1 MEDISVEK
9 VTLNIGAGEA
19 GDKLEKAVK
28 LLEKISGAKPVK
40 TKTMKRIPTWGL
52 RPNLTIGV
60 KVTSRGKK
68 AEVLLKNL
76 LQAKDNKLKF
86 RGFDKEGNFS
96 FGIEEYLLIP
106 GVEYDISIG
115 VIGLEAAVTLYRRGY
130 RVKRRRIMKRSLPL
144 RHKIKKDEAIEF
156 VKSRFGVDVEEKW
169 QQNHMIRL
177 LSSWIQN
184 QLLKISLLNTTLLKK
199 EVAELL

>member
-1 MEDISVEK
+1 MEDIVIEK
-9 VTLNIGAGEA
+9 VTLNIGVGEA

-68 AEVLLKNL
+68 AEDLLKRL
-76 LQAKDNKLKF
+76 LQAKDNKLKL
-86 RGFDKEGNFS
+86 RSFDKEGNFS

-106 GVEYDISIG
+106 GVEYDVSIG

-130 RVKRRRIMKRSLPL
+130 RVKRRRIMKKNIPS

-156 VKSRFGVDVEEKW
+156 VKSHFGVDMEEK
-169 QQNHMIRL
+169 
-177 LSSWIQN
+177 
-184 QLLKISLLNTTLLKK
+184 
-199 EVAELL
+199 

>member
-1 MEDISVEK
+1 MEDIIVEK
-9 VTLNIGAGEA
+9 VTMNIGAGEA

-68 AEVLLKNL
+68 AEDLLKRL
-76 LQAKDNKLKF
+76 LQAKDNKLKL
-86 RGFDKEGNFS
+86 RSFDKEGNFS

-106 GVEYDISIG
+106 GVVPIASEDRTEHFLLPVDRESAQRI
-115 VIGLEAAVTLYRRGY
+115 VTPVRRATTRAPQLFDHY
-130 RVKRRRIMKRSLPL
+130 LHSKSKPTSSD
-144 RHKIKKDEAIEF
+144 KKPARD
-156 VKSRFGVDVEEKW
+156 KW
-169 QQNHMIRL
+169 FQ
-177 LSSWIQN
+177 
-184 QLLKISLLNTTLLKK
+184 KK
-199 EVAELL
+199 M

>member
-1 MEDISVEK
+1 MEDIVVEK

-68 AEVLLKNL
+68 AEALLKRL
-76 LQAKDNKLKF
+76 LQAKDNKLKL
-86 RGFDKEGNFS
+86 RSFDKEGNFS
-96 FGIEEYLLIP
+96 FGIEEYILIP
-106 GVEYDISIG
+106 GVQYNIDIGIL
-115 VIGLEAAVTLYRRGY
+115 GLEVAVTLSRIGY
-130 RVKRRRIMKRSLPL
+130 RVKRRVIHKTKVPSRHRITKEEAMKFINDKYGIVS
-144 RHKIKKDEAIEF
+144 
-156 VKSRFGVDVEEKW
+156 EEK
-169 QQNHMIRL
+169 
-177 LSSWIQN
+177 
-184 QLLKISLLNTTLLKK
+184 
-199 EVAELL
+199 